1 MKSGSTALRWVSE
14 EEPPQRSLTPLYCLA
29 ELLFAASLLLSYF
42 LGKLQKFT
50 AFSQCPQQQFWT
62 TCTTTALIKPYKEK
76 SKDDR
81 QHFSLLL
88 AWVRAEPDL
97 HEAEKEHIWEFLW
110 LSQASNR
117 KKVLHFCTEN
127 DGAERIK
134 KYSANSTLGLH
145 YWSEDK
151 FFHHA
156 IHTYLKMFAST
167 TDPSR
172 IPLEL
177 ESPAIIWPHGAQLYY
192 ILSFS

>member
-1 MKSGSTALRWVSE
+1 MSQWGRAPAEESHTSLLPCRAAL
-14 EEPPQRSLTPLYCLA
+14 
-29 ELLFAASLLLSYF
+29 AASLLLSYF

-50 AFSQCPQQQFWT
+50 AFSQCPQQQFWA
-62 TCTTTALIKPYKEK
+62 TCTISALIKPYKEK

-110 LSQASNR
+110 ISQTSNR
-117 KKVLHFCTEN
+117 KKVLDFCTEN

-134 KYSANSTLGLH
+134 KYSANSILSLH
-145 YWSEDK
+145 YWWEDK
-151 FFHHA
+151 FCHCATNTH
-156 IHTYLKMFAST
+156 LKMHQHQT
-167 TDPSR
+167 HQ
-172 IPLEL
+172 EYHWKL